1 MVVRCRVLIDAV
13 PKMLWVGIEV
23 IWNRGLREDRN
34 ATSGGKF
41 SSIQS
46 RRPMIRMATRGA
58 GVED

>member
-1 MVVRCRVLIDAV
+1 VLIDAV